1 MFIVI
6 ELQTNQS
13 GVVGNIVTAFS
24 SIELAYQ
31 KYYTIL
37 SAAAVSSLPVH
48 AAVILNN
55 HGEMIDYRYFEHE
68 AKSS

>member
-6 ELQTNQS
+6 ELQTSES
-13 GVVGNIVTAFS
+13 GQVGNIVTAFPT
-24 SIELAYQ
+24 IEQAYS

-37 SAAAVSSLPVH
+37 SAAAVSSVHVH

-55 HGEMIDYRYFEHE
+55 YGELIDSKAFEH
-68 AKSS
+68 